1 MTSFKR
7 AISAA
12 AVSAMLASSTA
23 IAAEVTPLPAG
34 KPAGVKQA
42 DLLGAPFVL
51 IGIAVVAAIVAISIS
66 GGDDN
71 NKPTTPT
78 TSSTS
83 TTGTGG

>member
-7 AISAA
+7 AIGAA
-12 AVSAMLASSTA
+12 AVTAVLASSTA

-51 IGIAVVAAIVAISIS
+51 IGIAVVAAIVAISVS
-66 GGDDN
+66 GNDD

-78 TSSTS
+78 TNSTS
-83 TTGTGG
+83 TTGTGA

>member
-7 AISAA
+7 AIGA
-12 AVSAMLASSTA
+12 AVVTAVLASSTA

-51 IGIAVVAAIVAISIS
+51 IGIAVVAAIVAISVS
-66 GGDDN
+66 GNDD

-78 TSSTS
+78 TNSTS
-83 TTGTGG
+83 TTGTGA

>member
-7 AISAA
+7 AIGA
-12 AVSAMLASSTA
+12 AVVTAVLASSTA

-51 IGIAVVAAIVAISIS
+51 IGIAVVAAIVAISVS
-66 GGDDN
+66 GNDD

-83 TTGTGG
+83 TTGTGA

>member
-34 KPAGVKQA
+34 QPAGTKQA
-42 DLLGAPFVL
+42 ALLGAPFVL
-51 IGIAVVAAIVAISIS
+51 IGIAVVAAIVAISVS

-71 NKPTTPT
+71 NKPTTTT

-83 TTGTGG
+83 TTGTGA